1 MNKVVINTDG
11 GARNNGQK
19 NNVGGIGILFQYG
32 EHEKEMYE
40 GFRNVTNN
48 EMEILAVS
56 NALRSMKRTDI
67 PVEIRSDS
75 AYVINCMN
83 KKWYKKW
90 LDNGWLN
97 AKKKPVENRELWM
110 DLIDLVGK
118 FEEISFTKVQG
129 HSGDLGNMKADE
141 LANKAM
147 DKMTNS

>member
-1 MNKVVINTDG
+1 M
-11 GARNNGQK
+11 
-19 NNVGGIGILFQYG
+19 FQYG
-32 EHEKEMYE
+32 EHEKETYE

-56 NALRSMKRTDI
+56 DALRSMKRTDI

-110 DLIDLVGK
+110 DLIELVEK
-118 FEEISFTKVQG
+118 FEEISFTKVRG

-147 DKMTNS
+147 DEMM

>member
-1 MNKVVINTDG
+1 MNRVQIWTDG
-11 GARNNGQK
+11 GARNNGEK
-19 NNVGGIGILFQYG
+19 NNVGGIGILLKYKN
-32 EHEKEMYE
+32 HTKEIYE

-48 EMEILAVS
+48 EMEILAVTT
-56 NALRSMKRTDI
+56 ALKSMKRTDI

>member
-1 MNKVVINTDG
+1 MNIVQIWTDG
-11 GARNNGQK
+11 GARNNGEK
-19 NNVGGIGILFQYG
+19 NNIGGIGILLKYKN
-32 EHEKEMYE
+32 HTKEIYK

-48 EMEILAVS
+48 EMEILAVTT
-56 NALRSMKRTDI
+56 ALKSMKRTDI

-118 FEEISFTKVQG
+118 FEEISFTKV
-129 HSGDLGNMKADE
+129 HNIFSLFVF
-141 LANKAM
+141 
-147 DKMTNS
+147 